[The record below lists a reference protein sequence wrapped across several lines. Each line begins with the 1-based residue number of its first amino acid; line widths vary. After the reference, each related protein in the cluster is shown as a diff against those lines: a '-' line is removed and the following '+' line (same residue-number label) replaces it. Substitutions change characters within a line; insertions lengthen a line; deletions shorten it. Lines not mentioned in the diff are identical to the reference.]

1 MITVFSKQLAYLP
14 PKITVIAI
22 EPLSM
27 LASSGNTTITNPP
40 MEWGTQKN
48 EFPWENTEINNE

>member
-1 MITVFSKQLAYLP
+1 MNTVFLKLQDYVP
-14 PKITVIAI
+14 PKITVITI
-22 EPLSM
+22 DSQSM
-27 LASSGNTTITNPP
+27 LASSGNPSITNPP